1 MYKVALTQN
10 TEADVVVIYGRVTT
24 YILEYKNKSLLLLLD
39 YLTLITL
46 IKAYPLILLYKNR
59 RHFSFRFLKE
69 KENGGS

>member
-1 MYKVALTQN
+1 MYKVTLTPN

-24 YILEYKNKSLLLLLD
+24 YILEYNNKSLLLLLD

-46 IKAYPLILLYKNR
+46 IKVCLLILLYKNSR
-59 RHFSFRFLKE
+59 NFSFRFLKD